1 MDTILTSLRQFDQYI
16 SALNK
21 RYPDFHIEW
30 YRSAVKDSIVVYIEN
45 VDSVLHVEEIPYFS
59 LLGGQCEHII
69 LKTVVDLDTK
79 YNSKLARY
87 LRGQD

>member
-1 MDTILTSLRQFDQYI
+1 MDMTLTSLRQFEQFV

-21 RYPDFHIEW
+21 RYPDFRIEW
-30 YRSAVKDSIVVYIEN
+30 YRSAINDSIVVYIEN
-45 VDSVLHVEEIPYFS
+45 VDSVLHVEQIPLS
-59 LLGGQCEHII
+59 HLLGGQCEQTV

-79 YNSKLARY
+79 HNSKLARY